1 MNVTLIAQNEG
12 IALIQWSENGELFR
26 TRVPVTSLT
35 RKGDLFEHPNPAAG
49 VPVELV
55 FDAAEF
61 TLDLTALGRMM
72 KEAGIFSVT
81 DYRTQREAVRHVIA
95 AFLNLSYFG
104 LLAKITE

>member
-1 MNVTLIAQNEG
+1 MIVTLISQNEG
-12 IALIQWSENGELFR
+12 TALIQWTENSEPFR
-26 TRVPVTSLT
+26 THVPIASLT
-35 RKGDLFEHPNPAAG
+35 RKGDVFEHPNPAAG

-61 TLDLTALGRMM
+61 TLDLTALGRML

-81 DYRTQREAVRHVIA
+81 DYRTQREAARHVIA
-95 AFLNLSYFG
+95 STLKLSYFG